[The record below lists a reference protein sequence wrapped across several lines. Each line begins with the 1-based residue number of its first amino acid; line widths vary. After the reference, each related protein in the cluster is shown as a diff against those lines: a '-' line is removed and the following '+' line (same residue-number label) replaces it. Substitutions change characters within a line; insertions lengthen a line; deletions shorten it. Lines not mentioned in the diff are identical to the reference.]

1 MPCTVIF
8 DGGEKRTSLTLE
20 PDAEEVGERLAQA
33 PTGFL
38 CFVQRGGKEV
48 SGSTRR
54 ASSTSSLAART
65 TPASA
70 DLPTPEVQPV
80 LQS

>member
-8 DGGEKRTSLTLE
+8 EGGEKRTSLTLE
-20 PDAEEVGERLAQA
+20 PDAEEVGERLAEA

-48 SGSTRR
+48 WINA
-54 ASSTSSLAART
+54 AS
-65 TPASA
+65 
-70 DLPTPEVQPV
+70 V
-80 LQS
+80 LYVEPRGKNDTGFG